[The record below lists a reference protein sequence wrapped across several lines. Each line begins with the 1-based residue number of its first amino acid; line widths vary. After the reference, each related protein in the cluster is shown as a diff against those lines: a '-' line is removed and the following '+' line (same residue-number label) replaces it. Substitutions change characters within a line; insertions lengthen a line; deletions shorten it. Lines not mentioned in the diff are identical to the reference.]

1 MGGGCRAPASGSVS
15 AMDSIDRE
23 LFRSEGEKGLADVNV
38 TVLGAHG
45 SSRNALSLNL
55 HQNKEGV
62 TLGSACTVYV
72 SEWLRLTQPA
82 DGHKIPGNKHE
93 ILFMRTIHTS
103 RAPRSKKPEATAAGN
118 ARLQRD
124 NQTSLNGSIVPSS
137 WQRLNNTAL
146 NFYIAP

>member
-62 TLGSACTVYV
+62 TLGSACTVL
-72 SEWLRLTQPA
+72 SEHGSLGHNFFRLELYSICP
-82 DGHKIPGNKHE
+82 KC
-93 ILFMRTIHTS
+93 
-103 RAPRSKKPEATAAGN
+103 SK
-118 ARLQRD
+118 RL
-124 NQTSLNGSIVPSS
+124 
-137 WQRLNNTAL
+137 
-146 NFYIAP
+146 